1 MNPVCSCSPEIEDTF
16 HYFLHCH
23 YFTLHHI
30 DLMNTVKYICNNF
43 VESMTDDNKITLL
56 LYGDSRFDYVAI
68 VYKIQKNN

>member
-16 HYFLHCH
+16 HYLLHCH

-30 DLMNTVKYICNNF
+30 DLMNTVKCICNNF